1 MPIQQRHTAYDLG
14 TKFWEIRNKDET
26 LITFFNHNRF
36 PEIMGGAEV
45 YFMDLDLDSRL
56 CENVQS
62 AVKVDK
68 LIKIATPETG
78 IESEA
83 EQVLWR
89 YVMMALL
96 SALQRQGKSQK
107 KYEAQLE
114 AKMGDIR
121 ERAKAGGSS
130 MTVELLAT
138 CGID

>member
-1 MPIQQRHTAYDLG
+1 
-14 TKFWEIRNKDET
+14 
-26 LITFFNHNRF
+26 
-36 PEIMGGAEV
+36 MGGAEV